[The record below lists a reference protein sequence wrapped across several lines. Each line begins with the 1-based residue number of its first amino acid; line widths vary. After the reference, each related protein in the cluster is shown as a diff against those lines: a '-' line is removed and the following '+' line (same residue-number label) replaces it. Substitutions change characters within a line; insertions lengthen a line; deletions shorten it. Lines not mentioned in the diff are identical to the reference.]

1 MNFGGLQELT
11 LIDYPGKIAATVFAI
26 GCNFRCYYCH
36 NPELVLPEKI
46 KNQPVITETFVLE
59 FLKTRIGLLQGLC
72 ITGGEPTLQGDLPA
86 FAKVVK
92 DLGFLIKID
101 TNGTNPEML
110 RFMVNNHLLDYIA
123 MDIKTLPAKYE
134 AVTGVAT
141 DLACLKES
149 IDLIKQ
155 SGVEYEFRTTMAP
168 GITESDILN
177 IADLIQGAD
186 NYYLQTFHDN
196 GKCLKDM
203 RYFGHVLDSS
213 ELTSLKDKLID
224 YFAYVAIRD

>member
-1 MNFGGLQELT
+1 MNFGGFQELT
-11 LIDYPGKIAATVFAI
+11 LIDYPGKIAATVFTM

-36 NPELVLPEKI
+36 NPGLVLPEKI
-46 KNQPVITETFVLE
+46 KNQPVFTDVFVLK

-72 ITGGEPTLQGDLPA
+72 ITGGEPTLLDDLSV
-86 FAKVVK
+86 FAKAVK

-101 TNGTNPEML
+101 TNGTNPGRL
-110 RFMVNNHLLDYIA
+110 RDMINNHLLDYIA

-134 AVTGVAT
+134 AVTGIVT
-141 DLACLKES
+141 DPAVLKES

-155 SGVEYEFRTTMAP
+155 SGLEYEFRTTMAP
-168 GITESDILN
+168 GITENDILT
-177 IADLIQGAD
+177 IADLIEGAD

-203 RYFGHVLDSS
+203 RYFGHALDSS
-213 ELTSLKDKLID
+213 ELIALKDKLID
-224 YFAYVAIRD
+224 HFAYVAIRD